1 VNPKLVVLDEP
12 TSALDMSVKAQVID
26 LLIDLQ
32 EELGLSYLFISHDM
46 TAVKMIA
53 HEIAIMYLGRIFEYG
68 PAADIF
74 ESQVNPY
81 GRALLSSVL
90 YPDPSQQGGRF
101 RLEGE
106 IPSAID
112 LPPGCALFSRC
123 PLAEARCNEAVPP
136 LEPVGAS
143 ERLSACLRTDEILAA
158 GGVDEL
164 QAATTRAAPDA
175 AAAGTPAT

>member
-1 VNPKLVVLDEP
+1 MIE
-12 TSALDMSVKAQVID
+12 

-53 HEIAIMYLGRIFEYG
+53 HDIAIMYLGRIVEYG
-68 PAADIF
+68 AADDIF

-81 GRALLSSVL
+81 GRALLSSVI
-90 YPDPSQQGGRF
+90 YPDPRQERGQL

-106 IPSAID
+106 IPSAIE
-112 LPPGCALFSRC
+112 LPPGCPLYSRC
-123 PLAEARCNEAVPP
+123 PLAQPRCNETVPP
-136 LEPVGAS
+136 LEPVDERG
-143 ERLSACLRTDEILAA
+143 RLSACLRNREIVAA

-164 QAATTRAAPDA
+164 LAQDSR
-175 AAAGTPAT
+175 PAQEGVSG